1 MSHQKAVNSIRH
13 NYKAILNDL
22 ENTVL
27 NKVGWLVGLLIF
39 NGTRSRKD
47 ILRQT
52 KIEEKNITEISKTRK
67 RSEWR
72 IPHSDLSETSKKKN

>member
-52 KIEEKNITEISKTRK
+52 ITEISKTRK
-67 RSEWR
+67 RSEWG
-72 IPHSDLSETSKKKN
+72 IPHSDLSETSKKNNYII